1 MTAFGTS
8 TYLSANSAQ
17 YIRAI
22 DLKALL
28 SPALS
33 ILPAS
38 QFRGL
43 EEIINGVCALQ
54 KMAAKSYLSAELWHN
69 TELWL
74 PVSSWFS

>member
-43 EEIINGVCALQ
+43 EETINGVRALQ
-54 KMAAKSYLSAELWHN
+54 KMAAKSYILKTDRHN